1 MSERSINE
9 IEKLLKKPFPVNVL
23 KWRILRRSRD
33 GNSAIVAA
41 YLNARD
47 VMKRLDEVCGIDGW
61 QRRHPYAGCCE
72 IGIRFGDEWVWKS
85 DGAGETSIEG
95 EKGQFS
101 DSFKRAAAVWGV
113 GRYLYYLPNE
123 SVPIINGSFT
133 PPQLPRWAIPG
144 E

>member
-1 MSERSINE
+1 MSARSTE
-9 IEKLLKKPFPVNVL
+9 EVEKLLKRPFPVNVL
-23 KWRILRRSRD
+23 KWRILHRKGD
-33 GNSAIVAA
+33 KAIVAA

-85 DGAGETSIEG
+85 DGAGETNIEG

-113 GRYLYYLPNE
+113 GRYLYYLPNTY
-123 SVPIINGSFT
+123 VHVDGNGRFT
-133 PPQLPRWAIPG
+133 PPELPRWAIPG